1 MINICCPLQ
10 SEDIILIHNFIAG
23 PVALCVLITPA
34 VPLFMALRPKKP
46 SATLLTVLYTYIT
59 EISMLLP

>member
-10 SEDIILIHNFIAG
+10 SEDIILIHNFIAR

-34 VPLFMALRPKKP
+34 VPPHGFARKKP
-46 SATLLTVLYTYIT
+46 SATQLTVLYTYIT
-59 EISMLLP
+59 EISMLLL